1 MTFTLIGIIIVL
13 TNNSK
18 GGVFMEITDV
28 RVFPV
33 NIDGSMVKAYATVT
47 FDDSFVVRDMRVIEG
62 KNGIF
67 LSMPARRKR
76 NGDFQ
81 DVCFPI
87 STKLRDLME
96 NEVLE
101 KFDDLL
107 ASA

>member
-1 MTFTLIGIIIVL
+1 MEL
-13 TNNSK
+13 TKKSK

-33 NIDGSMVKAYATVT
+33 NVEGSMIKAYATIT
-47 FDDSFVVRDMRVIEG
+47 FDDSFVVRDMRIIEG

-76 NGDFQ
+76 NGEYQ
-81 DVCFPI
+81 DICFPI
-87 STKLRDLME
+87 SAKLRDLME
-96 NEVLE
+96 NKVLT

>member
-1 MTFTLIGIIIVL
+1 LTFTFNGIIMLL

-18 GGVFMEITDV
+18 GGVFMKITDV

-33 NIDGSMVKAYATVT
+33 EINGSMVKAYATVT

-76 NGDFQ
+76 NGDYQ

-87 STKLRDLME
+87 SAKLRDLME

>member
-1 MTFTLIGIIIVL
+1 
-13 TNNSK
+13 
-18 GGVFMEITDV
+18 MEITDV

-33 NIDGSMVKAYATVT
+33 DVDGSMIKAYATIT
-47 FDDSFVVRDMRVIEG
+47 FDESFVVRDMRVIEG

-76 NGDFQ
+76 NGDYQ
-81 DVCFPI
+81 DICFPI
-87 STKLRDLME
+87 SAKLRDLME

>member
-1 MTFTLIGIIIVL
+1 MVL

-33 NIDGSMVKAYATVT
+33 DINGSLVKAYATVT
-47 FDDSFVVRDMRVIEG
+47 FDESFVVRDMRVIEG
-62 KNGIF
+62 KNGTF
-67 LSMPARRKR
+67 LSMPARKKR
-76 NGDFQ
+76 NGEFQ

-96 NEVLE
+96 NKVLE
-101 KFDDLL
+101 KFDELL

>member
-1 MTFTLIGIIIVL
+1 LTITNFGIILVL
-13 TNNSK
+13 TKNSK
-18 GGVFMEITDV
+18 GGVFMKITDV

-33 NIDGSMVKAYATVT
+33 EINGSMVKAYATVT

-76 NGDFQ
+76 NGDYQ

-87 STKLRDLME
+87 SAKLRDLME

>member
-1 MTFTLIGIIIVL
+1 
-13 TNNSK
+13 
-18 GGVFMEITDV
+18 MEITDV

-33 NIDGSMVKAYATVT
+33 NINGSMVKAYATVT
-47 FDDSFVVRDMRVIEG
+47 FDDAFVVRDMRVIEG

-87 STKLRDLME
+87 SAKLRDLME

-101 KFDDLL
+101 KFDDML

>member
-1 MTFTLIGIIIVL
+1 MVL

-33 NIDGSMVKAYATVT
+33 KINGSMVKAYATVT

-62 KNGIF
+62 KNGVF

-76 NGDFQ
+76 NGDYQ

-101 KFDDLL
+101 KFDELL

>member
-1 MTFTLIGIIIVL
+1 MTITKFGIILVL
-13 TNNSK
+13 TKNSK

-33 NIDGSMVKAYATVT
+33 NINGSLVKAYATVT
-47 FDDSFVVRDMRVIEG
+47 FDDAFVIREMRVVEG
-62 KNGIF
+62 KNGTF

-76 NGDFQ
+76 NGNYQ
-81 DVCFPI
+81 DICFPI

-101 KFDDLL
+101 KFNELL
-107 ASA
+107 ETA

>member
-1 MTFTLIGIIIVL
+1 
-13 TNNSK
+13 
-18 GGVFMEITDV
+18 MEITDV

-33 NIDGSMVKAYATVT
+33 EINGSMVKAYATVT
-47 FDDSFVVRDMRVIEG
+47 FDDSFVVRDMRVIDG

-76 NGDFQ
+76 NGDYQ

-87 STKLRDLME
+87 SAKLRDLME

-101 KFDDLL
+101 KFDELL

>member
-1 MTFTLIGIIIVL
+1 
-13 TNNSK
+13 
-18 GGVFMEITDV
+18 MEITDV

-33 NIDGSMVKAYATVT
+33 QINGSMVKAYATVT
-47 FDDSFVVRDMRVIEG
+47 FDDSFVVRDLRVIEG
-62 KNGIF
+62 KNGVF

-76 NGDFQ
+76 NGDYQ

-101 KFDDLL
+101 KFDEML

>member
-1 MTFTLIGIIIVL
+1 
-13 TNNSK
+13 
-18 GGVFMEITDV
+18 MEITDV

>member
-1 MTFTLIGIIIVL
+1 M
-13 TNNSK
+13 K
-18 GGVFMEITDV
+18 ITDV

-33 NIDGSMVKAYATVT
+33 EIKGSMVKAYATVT

-76 NGDFQ
+76 NGDYQ

-87 STKLRDLME
+87 SAKLRDLME

-101 KFDDLL
+101 KFDELL

>member
-1 MTFTLIGIIIVL
+1 MTFTIFGIIIDL

-33 NIDGSMVKAYATVT
+33 NINGSMVKAYATLT
-47 FDDSFVVRDMRVIEG
+47 FEDAFVVRDMRVIEG
-62 KNGIF
+62 KNGVF
-67 LSMPARRKR
+67 VSMPARRKR
-76 NGDFQ
+76 NGEYQ

-87 STKLRDLME
+87 STKLREIME
-96 NEVLE
+96 NKVLE
-101 KFDDLL
+101 KFDELL

>member
-1 MTFTLIGIIIVL
+1 MLL

-18 GGVFMEITDV
+18 GGAFMKITDV
-28 RVFPV
+28 RVYPV
-33 NIDGSMVKAYATVT
+33 KIDGSMVKAYATVT
-47 FDDSFVVRDMRVIEG
+47 FDDSFVVRDMRVVEG

-76 NGDFQ
+76 NGDYQ
-81 DVCFPI
+81 DICFPI

-101 KFDDLL
+101 KFDELL

>member
-1 MTFTLIGIIIVL
+1 
-13 TNNSK
+13 
-18 GGVFMEITDV
+18 MEITDV

-33 NIDGSMVKAYATVT
+33 EINGSMVKAYATVT

-67 LSMPARRKR
+67 VSMPARRKR
-76 NGDFQ
+76 NGDYQ

-87 STKLRDLME
+87 SAKLRDLME

-101 KFDDLL
+101 KFDELL

>member
-1 MTFTLIGIIIVL
+1 MVL

-18 GGVFMEITDV
+18 GGAFMEITDV

-33 NIDGSMVKAYATVT
+33 DVDGSMIRAYATIT

-67 LSMPARRKR
+67 LSMPARRRR
-76 NGDFQ
+76 NGEYQ
-81 DVCFPI
+81 DICFPI
-87 STKLRDLME
+87 SAKLRDLME
-96 NEVLE
+96 NKILA
-101 KFDDLL
+101 KFDELL